1 MRFLGVILLFL
12 FLQSCSTVVYSPR
25 ETSRFNDALAGAY
38 MDKASD
44 FSYSGMSGWN
54 SLRMQDKAYE
64 AAAGYKVLPYT
75 ATADL
80 VGSES
85 FADQINSKRDIF
97 VNLIEEYPIDT
108 KIDNPELT
116 ALTQAALDCW
126 IVGNSYDI
134 YTSFNK
140 GICKREFFTGLN
152 QLLNITRQHVE
163 FRDFSEDVNSIYFK
177 FDNYSLT
184 EDSLYRLNYAI
195 SQISKVENAT
205 LMIYGYTDRVGT
217 ETYNRH
223 LAQQRID
230 TVKNYLIDSGVI
242 TRNNICIKEVIQGE
256 YDPVISMQQTINNNP
271 HSRRVDLFIMRY

>member
-1 MRFLGVILLFL
+1 MRFLGAVLLFL
-12 FLQSCSTVVYSPR
+12 LLQSCSTNVYRPQN
-25 ETSRFNDALAGAY
+25 TSRFNDALAGAY

-44 FSYSGMSGWN
+44 FSCSGMSGWN

-64 AAAGYKVLPYT
+64 AAAGYHVLPYT

-85 FADQINSKRDIF
+85 FADQINSKRDTF

-126 IVGNSYDI
+126 IIGNSYDI

-140 GICKREFFTGLN
+140 GICKREFFNGLN
-152 QLLNITRQHVE
+152 QLLNITRNHME

-177 FDNYSLT
+177 FDKHSLT
-184 EDSLYRLNYAI
+184 EDSVYRLNSMIAE
-195 SQISKVENAT
+195 ISKVENAT
-205 LMIYGYTDRVGT
+205 LMIYGYTDRVGSPS
-217 ETYNRH
+217 YNNY

-230 TVKNYLIDSGVI
+230 SVKKYLIDSGVI

-256 YDPVISMQQTINNNP
+256 YDPVISMSQTVNNNP
-271 HSRRVDLFIMRY
+271 HSRRVDLFIMKY